1 MRHGPFAI
9 GPVNGLMPCGPLQA
23 VQICAIAAGGVR
35 PRCPLDVR
43 LPPWNDPPLVLG
55 VGTAAGGMAW
65 GAWSRPERPRRN
77 NRAGDGAIGG
87 RNAKA
92 VLRDYDREVEL
103 EPGDNIVEF
112 APETPG
118 TCSFS
123 CRMGMVRGTVTVAAK
138 GTAPGRVQAPCA
150 PEGRTQHPTLS
161 NEGIHHGTR

>member
-1 MRHGPFAI
+1 M
-9 GPVNGLMPCGPLQA
+9 VK
-23 VQICAIAAGGVR
+23 AGAPAR
-35 PRCPLDVR
+35 
-43 LPPWNDPPLVLG
+43 W
-55 VGTAAGGMAW
+55 
-65 GAWSRPERPRRN
+65 N

-123 CRMGMVRGTVTVAAK
+123 CRMGMIRGTVTVAAK
-138 GTAPGRVQAPCA
+138 GTAPGRVQAPVCA
-150 PEGRTQHPTLS
+150 RRANPTS
-161 NEGIHHGTR
+161 NPIQ